1 MNQVTFGVARVAH
14 SLGAYDLVGN
24 KPQTIIVNV

>member
-14 SLGAYDLVGN
+14 SLGAYDLAGN
-24 KPQTIIVNV
+24 KPQQLLSK